1 MWAWQKGF
9 LLRLP
14 KCSITFSRKRYLSL
28 ETSASVKRA
37 DCLLFSF
44 EFFRKWN
51 PNDHSIFRGK

>member
-44 EFFRKWN
+44 EYFE
-51 PNDHSIFRGK
+51 SQ